1 MVMDGKLIVG
11 EDNMILI
18 SDFADYYDCMNFAFG
33 NDKSNKF
40 VRDTKQKSFITY
52 TQLNQN
58 LYDVLGWLNYN
69 KYDKERVDY
78 QVNQVLV
85 FCDEVYLLTSKTRLC
100 IKPYS
105 RYIDDAFIKDEDNFL
120 NKWSVSRT
128 KGYMAAKNNA
138 QELRKFHNAPY
149 FIISRPTKPIRD
161 YHKREWDYIIEI
173 PCLKD
178 IDFHLIKD
186 ANQCYQDIEM
196 WLSANTHKDIPQE
209 VSNDVRV
216 QQHGFDLKQSFR
228 TRKD

>member
-1 MVMDGKLIVG
+1 
-11 EDNMILI
+11 MILI

-40 VRDTKQKSFITY
+40 VRDSKQKSFIKY

-58 LYDVLGWLNYN
+58 LHDVLGWLNHN
-69 KYDKERVDY
+69 KYDKERIDY

-85 FCDEVYLLTSKTRLC
+85 FCDEVYVLTSKTRLC
-100 IKPYS
+100 KPYS
-105 RYIDDAFIKDEDNFL
+105 QYVNDAFIKDEDNFS
-120 NKWSVSRT
+120 NKWSISRT
-128 KGYMAAKNNA
+128 KGYMDAKNNA
-138 QELRKFHNAPY
+138 QALRQFYDSPY
-149 FIISRPTKPIRD
+149 FIISRPTQNIRTYNGD
-161 YHKREWDYIIEI
+161 LPWDYVIEI

-178 IDFHLIKD
+178 IDFHFIKN

-196 WLSANTHKDIPQE
+196 WLSANSHKDVPQE

-228 TRKD
+228 KRKED